1 MKLYIRAELW
11 FSHSA
16 PWQEGTEEYLVVNGL
31 KVRVFHE
38 KDPAQIPWGKVGAK
52 YVCESTGVFCDKETR
67 LCFSIAL
74 HINTFSIYIY
84 VHALSLS
91 LFSCGAFFFLLLNII
106 HFLAP
111 SPRVVG
117 GASIHGGASFARC
130 VSLFVLSCVV

>member
-84 VHALSLS
+84 IPRGSQVHSEKVIGATNSYEKELEPGSILSKS
-91 LFSCGAFFFLLLNII
+91 WEHGVFKTKVNNSF
-106 HFLAP
+106 
-111 SPRVVG
+111 VG
-117 GASIHGGASFARC
+117 
-130 VSLFVLSCVV
+130 